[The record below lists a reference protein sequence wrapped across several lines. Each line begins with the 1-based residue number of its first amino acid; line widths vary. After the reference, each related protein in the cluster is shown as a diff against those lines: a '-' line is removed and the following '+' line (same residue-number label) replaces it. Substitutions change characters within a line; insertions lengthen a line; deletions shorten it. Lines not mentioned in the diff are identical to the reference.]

1 MKIYFIG
8 GDPPERII
16 NMKILIQNLCEVV
29 EFNSERMTILLELY
43 NEPSSGAAIIYGG
56 FLSKSF
62 KIVGVYKNEKRAKE
76 VAEDMLKK
84 NENGEKV
91 YIMPE
96 E

>member
-1 MKIYFIG
+1 
-8 GDPPERII
+8 
-16 NMKILIQNLCEVV
+16 MKILIQNLCEV
-29 EFNSERMTILLELY
+29 FDFDSKKMTILLELY
-43 NEPSSGAAIIYGG
+43 NEPSSRAAIIYGG

-62 KIVGVYKNEKRAKE
+62 KIVGTYKNEERAKE

-84 NENGEKV
+84 NEDGEKV